1 LTQKG
6 VTVGKR
12 YPVMALAVILRLGWA
27 GEGRAADLDELSKYL
42 AFIEGFQHLFEFCQ
56 AEAKLPVTQVKYAR
70 DHIGDRRALI
80 FAGLTEKERTKISAD
95 AAAKKK
101 QMLEGIMQHAAK
113 EQPNKKLKDLCKEGF
128 FEGVMESEQK
138 SEAKE
143 TAAIRKAK
151 N

>member
-1 LTQKG
+1 MRRSHLI
-6 VTVGKR
+6 VV
-12 YPVMALAVILRLGWA
+12 LAAILRLGWPSEA
-27 GEGRAADLDELSKYL
+27 RAADLDELSKYL

-56 AEAKLPVTQVKYAR
+56 AEAKLPAAQVKYAR
-70 DHIGDRRALI
+70 DHIGERRALI
-80 FAGLTEKERTKISAD
+80 LAGLDEAQRRKISAD
-95 AAAKKK
+95 AQGKKA
-101 QMLEGIMQHAAK
+101 QMLDGIMQHVAK

-143 TAAIRKAK
+143 SAAIRKAK

>member
-1 LTQKG
+1 
-6 VTVGKR
+6 
-12 YPVMALAVILRLGWA
+12 
-27 GEGRAADLDELSKYL
+27 
-42 AFIEGFQHLFEFCQ
+42 
-56 AEAKLPVTQVKYAR
+56 
-70 DHIGDRRALI
+70 
-80 FAGLTEKERTKISAD
+80 LTENERTKISAD

-113 EQPNKKLKDLCKEGF
+113 EQPNKKLKDLPKEGF

>member
-1 LTQKG
+1 
-6 VTVGKR
+6 
-12 YPVMALAVILRLGWA
+12 M
-27 GEGRAADLDELSKYL
+27 LD
-42 AFIEGFQHLFEFCQ
+42 
-56 AEAKLPVTQVKYAR
+56 
-70 DHIGDRRALI
+70 
-80 FAGLTEKERTKISAD
+80 
-95 AAAKKK
+95 
-101 QMLEGIMQHAAK
+101 GIMQHAAK